1 MLGARVPF
9 SVIVAVGFAV
19 PAFAKAPTTQ
29 PAYENAKMDDT
40 AKKCTKGSHVSALSL
55 GRRSSRPAEAAL
67 VDGIRTHR
75 IGIPAAYMRKAFA
88 ATIFLLLW
96 CGGPAAAPAH
106 PDRTV
111 AAFLLACAKT
121 SEVWSDCS
129 FEVTTIG
136 LYDQSNMLG
145 THSAC
150 PPRSSSE
157 AQAKLRT
164 VSVVNWLSAHPEMH
178 SRDESDG
185 ILAALRALYPC
196 Q

>member
-1 MLGARVPF
+1 MLGTLVL
-9 SVIVAVGFAV
+9 SVIFAVGLAAGFAE
-19 PAFAKAPTTQ
+19 PASAKAPTTQ
-29 PAYENAKMDDT
+29 PAGEKAKMKWDDT
-40 AKKCTKGSHVSALSL
+40 AKKCTKGSH
-55 GRRSSRPAEAAL
+55 RQAEAAL
-67 VDGIRTHR
+67 VNGIRTHR

-88 ATIFLLLW
+88 AAMFLLLW
-96 CGGPAAAPAH
+96 CGEPAAAPAH

-136 LYDQSNMLG
+136 LYDESNMLG

-157 AQAKLRT
+157 AQTKLQT
-164 VSVVNWLSAHPEMH
+164 MSVMNWLSAHPEMH